1 MKYYTI
7 LFNNGDKLEGKKM
20 KEIINYIY
28 ENNIDDRTYKYIYD
42 RINNKKLDYI
52 KDIQIE
58 EEKKNYYERQK
69 ENYNPLKR
77 KELYNN
83 TKDQYKNTIRNYYQ
97 NNKEDINNKRRTL
110 YNYKKTMDF
119 LYNINTNL
127 FY

>member
-28 ENNIDDRTYKYIYD
+28 ENNIDDRNYKYIYD

-58 EEKKNYYERQK
+58 EEKKNFYERQK

-83 TKDQYKNTIRNYYQ
+83 TKEQYKNTIRNYYQ

-110 YNYKKTMDF
+110 YQYKKNIDF

>member
-28 ENNIDDRTYKYIYD
+28 ENNIDDRNYKYIYD

-83 TKDQYKNTIRNYYQ
+83 TKEQYKNTIRNYYQ

-110 YNYKKTMDF
+110 YNYKKTIDF

>member
-7 LFNNGDKLEGKKM
+7 VFNNGDKLEGKKM

-28 ENNIDDRTYKYIYD
+28 KNNIDDRNYKYIYD
-42 RINNKKLDYI
+42 RINNKTLDYI

-69 ENYNPLKR
+69 DNYNPLKR
-77 KELYNN
+77 KEQYNN
-83 TKDQYKNTIRNYYQ
+83 TKEQYKNTIRNYYQ
-97 NNKEDINNKRRTL
+97 NNKEEINNKRRSL
-110 YNYKKTMDF
+110 YQYKKNIDF
-119 LYNINTNL
+119 LYNINTTL

>member
-28 ENNIDDRTYKYIYD
+28 ENNIDDRNYKYIYD

-83 TKDQYKNTIRNYYQ
+83 TKEQYKNTIRNYYQ
-97 NNKEDINNKRRTL
+97 NNKEDINNKRRSL
-110 YNYKKTMDF
+110 YQYKKNIDF